1 MNKMI
6 KVGLLAA
13 AIGAVSGSAFASDG
27 TITFNGKI
35 TDITCTVQVNGG
47 SASSTVTLP
56 TVSTT
61 ALKAINNTAGV
72 TPFTVSLDGCQQ
84 NQTPYTGTTAKATV
98 FFEPGASIDTAAGT
112 LKNMATNGAKLVD
125 LQVLDGGVNG
135 TPIHL
140 GDAAQLTSNAPV
152 IIAKTGATTIP
163 YAVRYHATGAT
174 TAGAVTSSVVYDVV
188 YN

>member
-35 TDITCTVQVNGG
+35 TDITCTVKVSGG
-47 SASSTVTLP
+47 AASNTVTLP

-61 ALKAINNTAGV
+61 ALKAINDTAGV

-84 NQTPYTGTTAKATV
+84 NKTAYTGTTAKASV
-98 FFEPGASIDTAAGT
+98 YFEPGATIDTTAGT
-112 LKNMATNGAKLVD
+112 LKNTAPGGATLVD

-140 GDAAQLTSNAPV
+140 GDAGQLTNNAQ
-152 IIAKTGATTIP
+152 ITIAKTGATTIP